1 MMTLYNHMYTYTT
14 GYCKGSGK
22 RELCNR
28 RGSVSTDSV
37 ARQARIQGGGGG
49 SLQRYFLFVF
59 SMTVSL
65 APFMAFSSIS
75 LASMPYTFNQW
86 HSQGSAL
93 VSR

>member
-49 SLQRYFLFVF
+49 GGHYSGIFSLYF
-59 SMTVSL
+59 
-65 APFMAFSSIS
+65 
-75 LASMPYTFNQW
+75 Q
-86 HSQGSAL
+86 
-93 VSR
+93 

>member
-1 MMTLYNHMYTYTT
+1 MYTYTT

-49 SLQRYFLFVF
+49 HYSGIFSLYF
-59 SMTVSL
+59 
-65 APFMAFSSIS
+65 
-75 LASMPYTFNQW
+75 Q
-86 HSQGSAL
+86 
-93 VSR
+93 